1 MDVAVVEEED
11 LEEAKVDEA
20 EVEVTIKAEV
30 GDKQIIL
37 P

>member
-11 LEEAKVDEA
+11 LEEANVDEA
-20 EVEVTIKAEV
+20 EVEVTIKTEV